1 MKKTYDETM
10 LSAYIDGELDAA
22 TMQVVDLFLDLE
34 AGRYMLDTIR
44 TTALLR
50 ADMNAVLH
58 EEIPQR
64 LLDTLSPQ
72 QIAKSRRK
80 PVIRNLI
87 RVAAVLILGFLG
99 FGIGILMERNTG
111 EHFPAVIAPLPARY
125 NNVVDAALE
134 FNLSG
139 KPREWQAP
147 RAAVAVTVTPVNVV
161 DAALEFNLSGKP
173 REWQAPR
180 AAVAVTVTPVKTYR
194 DKTGVYYREY
204 NLEVATGAER
214 SRINGLAYRTV
225 NGKWKT
231 KVLYF

>member
-1 MKKTYDETM
+1 MKKTYDERI
-10 LSAYIDGELDAA
+10 LSAYIDGELDTA
-22 TMQVVDLFLDLE
+22 TMQDVDLFIEKDE
-34 AGRYMLDTIR
+34 GAARYLLGTVR

-50 ADMNAVLH
+50 ANMNAVLD

-64 LLDTLSPQ
+64 LADTLSPH
-72 QIAKSRRK
+72 QIVKSRRQ

-87 RVAAVLILGFLG
+87 RVAAVLVLGFLG
-99 FGIGILMERNTG
+99 FGIGILMERING
-111 EHFPAVIAPLPARY
+111 QHFPAEIAPLPARY
-125 NNVVDAALE
+125 SD
-134 FNLSG
+134 
-139 KPREWQAP
+139 
-147 RAAVAVTVTPVNVV
+147 VV

-194 DKTGVYYREY
+194 DPNGVYYREY
-204 NLEVATGAER
+204 KLEVATGAER

-225 NGKWKT
+225 NGIWKT

>member
-1 MKKTYDETM
+1 MKKTYDETI

-22 TMQVVDLFLDLE
+22 TMHEVDLFIEKDE
-34 AGRYMLDTIR
+34 AAASYMLDTVR

-50 ADMNAVLH
+50 ANLNAVLD

-72 QIAKSRRK
+72 QIARSRRK

-87 RVAAVLILGFLG
+87 RVAAVLVLGFLG
-99 FGIGILMERNTG
+99 FGLGILMERNTG

-125 NNVVDAALE
+125 GD
-134 FNLSG
+134 
-139 KPREWQAP
+139 
-147 RAAVAVTVTPVNVV
+147 VV

-194 DKTGVYYREY
+194 DKSGVYYREY
-204 NLEVATGAER
+204 KLEVATGTER
-214 SRINGLAYRTV
+214 SRINGLAYRTG

>member
-1 MKKTYDETM
+1 MKKTYDETI
-10 LSAYIDGELDAA
+10 LSAYVDGELDAA
-22 TMQVVDLFLDLE
+22 TMHEVDSFIQKDD
-34 AGRYMLDTIR
+34 AAASYMLDTVR

-50 ADMNAVLH
+50 ANLNAVLD

-72 QIAKSRRK
+72 QIARSRRK

-87 RVAAVLILGFLG
+87 RVAAVLVMGFFG
-99 FGIGILMERNTG
+99 FGLGILMERNTG

-125 NNVVDAALE
+125 GDVVDAALE

-147 RAAVAVTVTPVNVV
+147 RAAVAI
-161 DAALEFNLSGKP
+161 
-173 REWQAPR
+173 
-180 AAVAVTVTPVKTYR
+180 TVTPVKTYR
-194 DKTGVYYREY
+194 DKSGVYYREY
-204 NLEVATGAER
+204 KLEVATGAER
-214 SRINGLAYRTV
+214 SRINGLAYRTG

>member
-22 TMQVVDLFLDLE
+22 TMQEVDLFLEQDQE

-125 NNVVDAALE
+125 RNVVDAALE

-139 KPREWQAP
+139 
-147 RAAVAVTVTPVNVV
+147 T
-161 DAALEFNLSGKP
+161 P

-204 NLEVATGAER
+204 KLEVATGTER

-225 NGKWKT
+225 KGKWKT

>member
-1 MKKTYDETM
+1 MKKTYDETI
-10 LSAYIDGELDAA
+10 LSAYVDGELDAA
-22 TMQVVDLFLDLE
+22 TMHEVDSFIQKDD
-34 AGRYMLDTIR
+34 AAASYMLDTVR

-50 ADMNAVLH
+50 ANLNAVLD

-72 QIAKSRRK
+72 QIARSRRK

-87 RVAAVLILGFLG
+87 RVAAVLVLGFFG
-99 FGIGILMERNTG
+99 FGLGILMERNTG

-125 NNVVDAALE
+125 GDVVDAALE

-147 RAAVAVTVTPVNVV
+147 RAAVAI
-161 DAALEFNLSGKP
+161 
-173 REWQAPR
+173 
-180 AAVAVTVTPVKTYR
+180 TVTPVKTYR
-194 DKTGVYYREY
+194 DKSGVYYREY
-204 NLEVATGAER
+204 KLEVATGAER
-214 SRINGLAYRTV
+214 SRINGLAYRTG

>member
-10 LSAYIDGELDAA
+10 LSAYIDGELDVA
-22 TMQVVDLFLDLE
+22 TMHEVDLFLEQDHE

-80 PVIRNLI
+80 PVIRHLI
-87 RVAAVLILGFLG
+87 RAAAVLILGFLG
-99 FGIGILMERNTG
+99 FGIGILMERSTG
-111 EHFPAVIAPLPARY
+111 EHYPAVIAPLPARY
-125 NNVVDAALE
+125 SNVVDAALE

-139 KPREWQAP
+139 
-147 RAAVAVTVTPVNVV
+147 N
-161 DAALEFNLSGKP
+161 P

-204 NLEVATGAER
+204 NLEVATGTER

>member
-1 MKKTYDETM
+1 MKKTYDETI

-22 TMQVVDLFLDLE
+22 TMHDVDLFIEKDD
-34 AGRYMLDTIR
+34 AAARYMLDTVR

-50 ADMNAVLH
+50 ANMNAVLD

-72 QIAKSRRK
+72 QIARSRRK

-87 RVAAVLILGFLG
+87 RVAAVLVLGFFG
-99 FGIGILMERNTG
+99 FGLGILMERNTG

-125 NNVVDAALE
+125 GDVVDAALE

-147 RAAVAVTVTPVNVV
+147 RAAVAI
-161 DAALEFNLSGKP
+161 
-173 REWQAPR
+173 
-180 AAVAVTVTPVKTYR
+180 TVTPVKTYR
-194 DKTGVYYREY
+194 DKSGVYYREY
-204 NLEVATGAER
+204 KLEVATGAER
-214 SRINGLAYRTV
+214 SRINGLAYRTG

>member
-1 MKKTYDETM
+1 MNKTYDEAM
-10 LSAYIDGELDAA
+10 LSAYIDGELDVA
-22 TMQVVDLFLDLE
+22 TTHEVDLLIEKDE
-34 AGRYMLDTIR
+34 AIARYMLDTVR

-50 ADMNAVLH
+50 ANMNVVMH

-64 LLDTLSPQ
+64 FLDTLSPQ
-72 QIAKSRRK
+72 QMAKSRRK

-87 RVAAVLILGFLG
+87 RVAAILTLGFLG
-99 FGIGILMERNTG
+99 IGIGILMEHIPG
-111 EHFPAVIAPLPARY
+111 QHFPVEIAPLPARY
-125 NNVVDAALE
+125 SDVVDAALE

-147 RAAVAVTVTPVNVV
+147 RA
-161 DAALEFNLSGKP
+161 G
-173 REWQAPR
+173 
-180 AAVAVTVTPVKTYR
+180 VAVTVTPVKTYR
-194 DKTGVYYREY
+194 DQGGVYYREY
-204 NLEVATGAER
+204 RLEVATGAER

>member
-1 MKKTYDETM
+1 MKKTYDETI
-10 LSAYIDGELDAA
+10 LSAYVDGELDAA
-22 TMQVVDLFLDLE
+22 TMQEVDSFIQKDD
-34 AGRYMLDTIR
+34 AAASCMLDTVR

-50 ADMNAVLH
+50 ANLNAVLD

-72 QIAKSRRK
+72 QIARSRRK

-87 RVAAVLILGFLG
+87 RVAAVLVLGFFG
-99 FGIGILMERNTG
+99 FGLGILMERNTG

-125 NNVVDAALE
+125 GDVVDAALE

-139 KPREWQAP
+139 KPREWQTP
-147 RAAVAVTVTPVNVV
+147 RAAVAI
-161 DAALEFNLSGKP
+161 
-173 REWQAPR
+173 
-180 AAVAVTVTPVKTYR
+180 TVTPVKTYR
-194 DKTGVYYREY
+194 DKSGVYYREY
-204 NLEVATGAER
+204 KLEVATGAER
-214 SRINGLAYRTV
+214 SRINGLAYRTG

>member
-1 MKKTYDETM
+1 MKKTYAETM

-22 TMQVVDLFLDLE
+22 TMQEVDLFLEQDQE

-64 LLDTLSPQ
+64 LLDTLNPQ

-80 PVIRNLI
+80 PVIRHLI
-87 RVAAVLILGFLG
+87 QVAAVLILGFLG

-125 NNVVDAALE
+125 RNVVDAALE

-139 KPREWQAP
+139 
-147 RAAVAVTVTPVNVV
+147 T
-161 DAALEFNLSGKP
+161 P

-204 NLEVATGAER
+204 KLEVATGTER
-214 SRINGLAYRTV
+214 SHINGLAYRTV

>member
-1 MKKTYDETM
+1 MRKTYDERI
-10 LSAYIDGELDAA
+10 LSAYIDGELDTA
-22 TMQVVDLFLDLE
+22 TTHEVDLFIEKDE
-34 AGRYMLDTIR
+34 VAARYMLDTVR

-50 ADMNAVLH
+50 ANMNAVLH

-72 QIAKSRRK
+72 QMAKSRRK
-80 PVIRNLI
+80 PLIRNLI

-99 FGIGILMERNTG
+99 FGIGILMERITG
-111 EHFPAVIAPLPARY
+111 QYFPVEIAPLPARY
-125 NNVVDAALE
+125 SDVVDAALE

-139 KPREWQAP
+139 RPRQWQAP
-147 RAAVAVTVTPVNVV
+147 RA
-161 DAALEFNLSGKP
+161 G
-173 REWQAPR
+173 
-180 AAVAVTVTPVKTYR
+180 VAVTVTPVKTYR
-194 DKTGVYYREY
+194 DQSGVYYREY
-204 NLEVATGAER
+204 RLEVATGAER